1 MNYFL
6 IVIFSL
12 LIRFS
17 IVSQSYVSD
26 LNKVKPDVFFNNI
39 HVKKLSSDI
48 NATTFAIWVKQ
59 RVKIHKH
66 VNHVENIYVSEG
78 RGIFQLEDSIFNINS
93 GDIIVVPKNT
103 WHGVIVNSKKPL
115 KVLSIQSPEF
125 IGNDRVFKN

>member
-78 RGIFQLEDSIFNINS
+78 RGVFQLEDSIFNINS

>member
-78 RGIFQLEDSIFNINS
+78 RGVFQLEDSIFNINS

-103 WHGVIVNSKKPL
+103 WHGVIVNSKTPL

>member
-78 RGIFQLEDSIFNINS
+78 RGVFQLEDSIFNINS

-103 WHGVIVNSKKPL
+103 WHGVIVKSKNPL
-115 KVLSIQSPEF
+115 KILSIQSPEF